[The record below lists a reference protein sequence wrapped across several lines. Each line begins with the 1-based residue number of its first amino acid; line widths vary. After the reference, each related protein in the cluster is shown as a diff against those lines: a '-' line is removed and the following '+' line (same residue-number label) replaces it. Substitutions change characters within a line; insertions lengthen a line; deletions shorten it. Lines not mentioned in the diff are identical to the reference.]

1 MKKNKMASTQSE
13 KCFVRKR
20 EMYTLAEKKELGEYK
35 EKYDKKLK
43 NLEGKTNYDYK
54 RAITVVFISNQ
65 VNHLLKLDLVY
76 K

>member
-1 MKKNKMASTQSE
+1 MKKNKIASTQSE

-43 NLEGKTNYDYK
+43 LKKVKLTMITNE
-54 RAITVVFISNQ
+54 
-65 VNHLLKLDLVY
+65 LLL
-76 K
+76 